1 MRSNRILSVF
11 LCVLMI
17 GSMFASLASAAAP
30 KIGLAI
36 STLNNPFF
44 VDLRDGA
51 LEEAKKAGL
60 GITVADA
67 QNDPPTDSYRRWKL
81 HSARGGQHHFG
92 QPLRFCSH
100 SFGHKGGKSSED
112 TGDHR

>member
-1 MRSNRILSVF
+1 M
-11 LCVLMI
+11 
-17 GSMFASLASAAAP
+17 ASAAAP

-67 QNDPPTDSYRRWKL
+67 QNDPPNRQLSQVET
-81 HSARGGQHHFG
+81 
-92 QPLRFCSH
+92 
-100 SFGHKGGKSSED
+100 SFSKGGSTSFWS
-112 TGDHR
+112 TLAILQP